1 MEYMKKLSLPV
12 TLFAVALPLTMFG
25 AYLCVR
31 DFNHQTNVA
40 LERRGS
46 IAKLGA
52 LLIHEK
58 FSGII
63 DVGTSLAFRKS
74 VYQSVEKDDW
84 DAATKSVEGIPQAF
98 PYIDAVTFLDTTG
111 VLMATTPPRPEV
123 VGKSFAYRDY
133 YQGVSKEWKPYV
145 SEAFK
150 RSVNP
155 KDNLVSVAVPIKSTD
170 QKVLG
175 ILILT
180 IKLDAIVGW
189 TKDIDAGQGG
199 LVFIVDKKGQLV
211 VHNHTTLGDDLV
223 DYSSEKNIQALLGG
237 GSGVEIHSKD
247 FSSDEEHVAAYS
259 YVEDYGFG
267 VEILQPT
274 HTAFAERNKQLI
286 TLGTLWAFVVV
297 VIVFFF
303 YRILKDRAEI
313 KAQRDHE
320 RILLGCIGDGIVAID
335 REWRIVLWNKAAST
349 ITGWSEEEVISKPFR
364 SIIKF
369 IRENDRKEDISFIE
383 DAIVMNKPSF
393 MEVGLL
399 LIKKDGSEVAVGDSA
414 APVIDQ
420 NGDTKGTIIVFRDA
434 SKERETMHMRSEF
447 VYASHQ
453 LRTPITEALWNLDI
467 AKKEEDPTKRSEDL
481 GVVEQ
486 SLMSIQ
492 RLSEHLVSVSEIDQ
506 GAISVKKSPAKI
518 VDVFDE
524 VQKAVGVKAKDSD
537 ITLSF
542 GQVSMLAAL
551 NTDSKLFKKALCEV
565 IENAILYSPE
575 GSEVKINT
583 TVKEKDFLVEIID
596 TGVGIPEEEQPVIF
610 TKFFRASNR
619 PKKVAGAGLGL
630 YIAREYVR
638 ALGGKIWF
646 ESVEGKGTTFF
657 VSIPIE

>member
-1 MEYMKKLSLPV
+1 MKRPSLSV
-12 TLFAVALPLTMFG
+12 ILFAIALPLAALG

-31 DFNHQTNVA
+31 DFNHQTNIA

-46 IAKLGA
+46 TAKLGA

-74 VYQSVEKDDW
+74 VYQSVEKGDW
-84 DAATKSVEGIPQAF
+84 DTAIKSIEGIPKMF
-98 PYIDAVTFLDTTG
+98 PYIDSVGILDTEGFLKAVT
-111 VLMATTPPRPEV
+111 PPMPDAA
-123 VGKSFAYRDY
+123 GKSFAYRDY
-133 YQGVSKEWKPYV
+133 YQGVIREWRPYV
-145 SEAFK
+145 SEGFRRAT
-150 RSVNP
+150 NP
-155 KDNLVSVAVPIKSTD
+155 EYNVVSIAVPIKSPE

-175 ILILT
+175 ILLLT
-180 IKLDAIVGW
+180 IKFDAIVGW
-189 TKDIDAGQGG
+189 TKEVDVGPGG
-199 LVFIVDKKGQLV
+199 LIFVVDKKGQLV
-211 VHNHTTLGDDLV
+211 VHNHITPGDDLI

-237 GSGVEIHSKD
+237 GSGVEVHSKD

-259 YVEDYGFG
+259 YVDDYGFG

-274 HTAFAERNKQLI
+274 HIAFAERNRQLNA
-286 TLGTLWAFVVV
+286 LGTLWAFVVA

-313 KAQRDHE
+313 KEQRDRE
-320 RILLGCIGDGIVAID
+320 SILLGCIGDGIIAID
-335 REWRIVLWNKAAST
+335 REWRIVLWNKAANT
-349 ITGWSEEEVISKPFR
+349 ITGWSEKEVVGKPFR
-364 SIIKF
+364 SVIKF
-369 IRENDRKEDISFIE
+369 IRENDRKENIAFIE
-383 DAIVMNKPSF
+383 DAIVMGKPSF
-393 MEVGLL
+393 MEVGTL

-414 APVIDQ
+414 APIIDK
-420 NGDTKGTIIVFRDA
+420 NGDTKGVIIVFRDT
-434 SKERETMHMRSEF
+434 SKERERMHMRSEF

-453 LRTPITEALWNLDI
+453 LRTPVTEALWNLDI

-506 GAISVKKSPAKI
+506 GVISVKKSPVKI

-537 ITLSF
+537 VTLSF

-551 NTDSKLFKKALCEV
+551 NTDPRLFKKALCEV
-565 IENAILYSPE
+565 IENAIFYSPA
-575 GSEVKINT
+575 GAEVKINT

-596 TGVGIPEEEQPVIF
+596 TGVGIPEEEQPIIF

-646 ESVEGKGTTFF
+646 ESIQGKGTTFF
-657 VSIPIE
+657 VLIPIE